1 MVVDAYASRVNATS
15 DEQDHQT
22 EGSHDGEDD
31 GDAPSRGWHYGE
43 ALYKDDGTTL
53 DDLRKAVTTLEDTT
67 RIARRVLDGTHPLTT
82 GIANSLR
89 DARAAL
95 AARET
100 PPPSSPSES
109 V

>member
-1 MVVDAYASRVNATS
+1 MDAYASRINATA

-53 DDLRKAVTTLEDTT
+53 DDLRKAVTTLEETERT
-67 RIARRVLDGTHPLTT
+67 SRRVLGGAHPQTV
-82 GIANSLR
+82 GIGKALR
-89 DARAAL
+89 AVRATL
-95 AARET
+95 CRRET
-100 PPPSSPSES
+100 PGSA
-109 V
+109 